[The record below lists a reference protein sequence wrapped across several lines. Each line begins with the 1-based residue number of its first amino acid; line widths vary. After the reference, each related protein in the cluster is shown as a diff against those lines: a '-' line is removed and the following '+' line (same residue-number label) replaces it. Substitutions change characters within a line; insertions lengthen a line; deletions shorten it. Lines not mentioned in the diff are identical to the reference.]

1 MPHRP
6 FVILVALLV
15 VVGLPLY
22 FVIIKRRA
30 ASTLNELLRE
40 QFKQRACP
48 ITIPIEIP
56 SGGRVTFQSAYDDI
70 KTGLALV
77 LGSWDRGQVRTQAG
91 VTEVLNDVAGLWKP
105 SADEAWLAKARTQRD
120 VIVATKVNGGGI
132 VIWSGLPSKQSVLAH
147 LAAMR

>member
-1 MPHRP
+1 MPNRP

-15 VVGLPLY
+15 AVGLPLY

-30 ASTLNELLRE
+30 ASTLSELLRE

-56 SGGRVTFQSAYDDI
+56 AGGRVTFQSAYDDI
-70 KTGLALV
+70 NGGLV
-77 LGSWDRGQVRTQAG
+77 LVIGSWDRGQVRTQTG
-91 VTEVLNDVAGLWKP
+91 GTYVLNDVAGLWKP
-105 SADEAWLAKARTQRD
+105 NADDAWLAKARTQRD
-120 VIVATKVNGGGI
+120 VIVATTSSGGGI